1 LDIPPRGSETAE
13 GARQLAGADIYFFPE
28 MALTGYSIRD
38 DIQGLAETLDGP
50 SVRRVL
56 ELSRELGCGIVFGMP
71 ERDTAVR
78 GHIFNSAVLTLP
90 DGSVGVYRK
99 CHPAN
104 FGPFDEKR
112 YFASGR
118 DLPVFPTPWGR
129 IGLIICYDL
138 FFPETVK
145 AMALRGA
152 ELVVDISASP
162 TTTRRFFE
170 AVLPARAM
178 EDTIFMGYSNLVG
191 TEGQMQFW
199 GGAQL
204 FGPRGEQKAK
214 GPYFEEAVVEAE
226 LDFTDIDVARP
237 LRHTLRDTRP
247 EILEELQRAARG
259 E

>member
-1 LDIPPRGSETAE
+1 MDTRPRRSEALGDTVLQ
-13 GARQLAGADIYFFPE
+13 GGADIYFFPE
-28 MALTGYSIRD
+28 MALTGYSVKD

-50 SVRRVL
+50 SVGRL
-56 ELSRELGCGIVFGMP
+56 SELCRELGCGIVFGMP
-71 ERDTAVR
+71 EMDTSVR
-78 GHIFNSAVLTLP
+78 GHIYNSAVIVLP
-90 DGSVGVYRK
+90 DGMVGAYRK

-112 YFASGR
+112 YFTSGR
-118 DLPVFPTPWGR
+118 DLPVFPTPWGN
-129 IGLIICYDL
+129 IGLVICYDI

-199 GGAQL
+199 GGSQL
-204 FGPRGEQKAK
+204 FGPRGELVAK

-226 LDFTDIDVARP
+226 LDFSDIDVARP

-247 EILEELQRAARG
+247 EILEELQKAARG